1 MIAAEGRGASHLL
14 SAGRHAIDEI
24 IIESQLEP
32 SVIGKRTSRLSISA
46 HPVSPIVAATSLA
59 LNDSEDDIDARVQP
73 PEHPYVELSV
83 QLSFAIF
90 GLSSLMPWNAMIT
103 AMPYFLTRLGD
114 SPYAGS
120 FASWFSVTWTFM
132 SFISLAC
139 ATWTARETIPAARIV
154 LPLGLNTLLLTFLAI
169 TPRLSL
175 SPRAFFA
182 VALTNGALLATSGS
196 WFQTSVVALA
206 SVFGPD
212 AIAAYMTGG
221 ALVAVGVS
229 LLKLATAY
237 TSLKHEYPGGYAPDY
252 SLRIPN
258 DLIDLDAATS
268 SIIYFSVAAA
278 FIGFGI
284 VAYAYLHP
292 KIPHDVQKEPPQP
305 EVDNSDSESIP
316 TEVDYLLG
324 RVSTPIQM
332 SSASIW
338 IVIRKNAYYNI
349 AVFYV
354 FVVTLAMFPAIT
366 TSILPINS
374 SEESIVFN
382 PFIFS
387 ALHFLNFNVA
397 DLIGRALA
405 SFKPISPTSNV
416 RLLLYS
422 LSRTI
427 FIPLLLLCNV
437 RHKPT
442 FESVV
447 DASSKPIINSDIA
460 YMFILFAFGVTNGHV
475 STLVLMAAPSKL
487 MNPNLELYESK
498 TAARVAQF
506 CLVGGL
512 VAGSAASFGFHAIQC
527 RCNPFLDQ

>member
-1 MIAAEGRGASHLL
+1 
-14 SAGRHAIDEI
+14 
-24 IIESQLEP
+24 
-32 SVIGKRTSRLSISA
+32 
-46 HPVSPIVAATSLA
+46 
-59 LNDSEDDIDARVQP
+59 
-73 PEHPYVELSV
+73 
-83 QLSFAIF
+83 
-90 GLSSLMPWNAMIT
+90 MPWNAMIT

-139 ATWTARETIPAARIV
+139 ATWTARETIPATRIV

-182 VALTNGALLATSGS
+182 VVLTNGALLATSGS

-278 FIGFGI
+278 FIGSGI

-292 KIPHDVQKEPPQP
+292 KIPHDVQKEPP
-305 EVDNSDSESIP
+305 S
-316 TEVDYLLG
+316 
-324 RVSTPIQM
+324 RKVSTPIQM

-366 TSILPINS
+366 TSILPVNS

-437 RHKPT
+437 QHKPT

-512 VAGSAASFGFHAIQC
+512 VAGSAASFGLHAIQC

>member
-24 IIESQLEP
+24 ITESQLEP

-90 GLSSLMPWNAMIT
+90 GLSSLMPWNGGSERPPLQIFAQRPNRS
-103 AMPYFLTRLGD
+103 AFRSEYSPPYVPCHH
-114 SPYAGS
+114 S
-120 FASWFSVTWTFM
+120 SV
-132 SFISLAC
+132 ISLA
-139 ATWTARETIPAARIV
+139 
-154 LPLGLNTLLLTFLAI
+154 
-169 TPRLSL
+169 
-175 SPRAFFA
+175 RAFFA
-182 VALTNGALLATSGS
+182 VVLTNGALLATSGS

-278 FIGFGI
+278 FIGSGI

-349 AVFYV
+349 AV
-354 FVVTLAMFPAIT
+354 
-366 TSILPINS
+366 
-374 SEESIVFN
+374 
-382 PFIFS
+382 

-437 RHKPT
+437 QHKPT

-447 DASSKPIINSDIA
+447 EASSKPIINSDIA

-512 VAGSAASFGFHAIQC
+512 VAGSAASFGLHAIQC